1 MCDILGSPSLLYTA
15 LRYGCYGNWASFPQ
29 QRVVSGYIKLA
40 EDNNYGRNDHYL
52 DPLDSDSTIPLT
64 RADVYDRLVSETFRF
79 EYEIWL

>member
-1 MCDILGSPSLLYTA
+1 MWWKLGVFFS
-15 LRYGCYGNWASFPQ
+15 Q